1 MNHLAL
7 IKDQMQKRARLTEAQ
22 RLMAKAYR
30 GVEYVDAYHDRP
42 EKEGPTDLVYRGI
55 TYQI

>member
-7 IKDQMQKRARLTEAQ
+7 IKEGMQKRARLSEAQ

-30 GVEYVDAYHDRP
+30 GVEYVDAVHDRP
-42 EKEGPTDLVYRGI
+42 KKDGQTDLVYRGI
-55 TYQI
+55 SYQL

>member
-7 IKDQMQKRARLTEAQ
+7 IKEGMQKRARLSEAQ

-30 GVEYVDAYHDRP
+30 GVEYVDAVHDRP
-42 EKEGPTDLVYRGI
+42 KKDGPTDLVYRGI
-55 TYQI
+55 SYQI

>member
-7 IKDQMQKRARLTEAQ
+7 IKDNIQKRERLSEAQ

-30 GVEYVDAYHDRP
+30 GVEYADARQGQ
-42 EKEGPTDLVYRGI
+42 KSKSGPTDLIYRGI
-55 TYQI
+55 TYQV